1 MKKRIC
7 CVLMAGVIGALSMF
21 GLPVSVMAT
30 KKTDAQDQKKEAE
43 NKLNSVNEDIDEL
56 SENKEAL
63 EEELASFDAE
73 LVDLLLTVDIIEEDI
88 NNKKLEIDQATAD
101 YEAAKQKEQEQLE
114 AMKRRIK
121 FMYEKG
127 DMSYFELLIK
137 SQSISELVNKSD
149 YVEKLYA
156 YDRKLLDNYQQTKEE
171 VYALKTSLESE
182 MTDLEELHADYEE
195 QSRTLQSMID
205 EKRASIEGFDEQLA
219 SAQQKA
225 NEYKEEIRQQT
236 AVIKQIEAEEEA
248 ARKAEEARK
257 KAEEEARK
265 KAEEEAKRKAEE
277 EAKNKDNGQSG
288 DSGEQNNEESH
299 EEESGEEK
307 KNYDNSPGNSS
318 KGQEIANYAL
328 QFVGNPYVPG
338 GTSLTEGCDCSGF
351 TQGVY
356 SHFGISIPRN
366 SSSQSVAGREV
377 SYESAQPGDI
387 IYYGGHVGIYIGNGQ
402 IVHASTPATG
412 IRVTN
417 ALYRSVISVRRFV

>member
-63 EEELASFDAE
+63 EEELATFDAE

-205 EKRASIEGFDEQLA
+205 EKRESIEGFDEQLA

-225 NEYKEEIRQQT
+225 NEYKEEIKQQT

-265 KAEEEAKRKAEE
+265 KAEEEAKKKAEE
-277 EAKNKDNGQSG
+277 EAKNKDSGQSS
-288 DSGEQNNEESH
+288 DSGDQNNEESH
-299 EEESGEEK
+299 EEGSGEEQ